1 MAAIPVVAL
10 LLATIYAAIVSFRE
24 QTGARPAWMFPQ
36 AAGRRARILA
46 ALFTLVWL
54 AALGLW
60 VATSVRQ
67 ATRRPSQYLI
77 PEGYVGW
84 ARVEYQVP
92 GTPPLPVEGGRSVLR
107 FPPDG
112 LLRTSSPEE
121 FGWAKDEFSYLS
133 GGGLRPLSQTAWG
146 GGGMIWGR
154 VNGESVTASGKRQ
167 YEEFFVGT
175 EQQFKQ
181 AVNPKQGAEPQSPSS
196 SR

>member
-1 MAAIPVVAL
+1 MAAIPVAVL

-24 QTGARPAWMFPQ
+24 APAARPGWLFPQ
-36 AAGRRARILA
+36 STGRRARIFA
-46 ALFTLVWL
+46 GVFTVLWV

-60 VATSVRQ
+60 IGSSVRQ

-92 GTPPLPVEGGRSVLR
+92 NAPALPVEGGRSVLR

-112 LLRTSSPEE
+112 LLRTSSAEE
-121 FGWAKDEFSYLS
+121 FGWAKDEFSYFGS
-133 GGGLRPLSQTAWG
+133 GGLRPLSQTAWG

-154 VNGESVTASGKRQ
+154 VNGEATTASGKRQ

-175 EQQFKQ
+175 EAQFKQ
-181 AVNPKQGAEPQSPSS
+181 AVNLKQDARPPDAAPG
-196 SR
+196 R